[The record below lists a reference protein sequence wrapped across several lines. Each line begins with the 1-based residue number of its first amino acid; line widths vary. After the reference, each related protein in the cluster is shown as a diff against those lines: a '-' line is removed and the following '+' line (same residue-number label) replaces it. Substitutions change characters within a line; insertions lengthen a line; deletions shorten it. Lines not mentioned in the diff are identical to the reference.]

1 VASGSGFLGEV
12 TTPHH
17 YRTFFTN
24 TLSLQFTGS
33 EIIIKCAILKDPAN
47 PKDGVDEQCGI
58 AMSPA
63 TAKALMLTLKTI
75 IDQVELGGLQI
86 PVSTELTEILSRTVE
101 ESNRQIAKAKKP
113 T

>member
-1 VASGSGFLGEV
+1 MANGSGFLGEV
-12 TTPHH
+12 TTPHY

-47 PKDGVDEQCGI
+47 PKGGVDEQCGI
-58 AMSPA
+58 AMSPN

-75 IDQVELGGLQI
+75 VDQAELGGLQI
-86 PVSTELTEILSRTVE
+86 PVSTELTDILKRTVE
-101 ESNRQIAKAKKP
+101 ESNQQIANAKKS